1 MQTMV
6 TLDTLYFMSVVLC
19 VPIQKKH
26 VTGTFVTRE

>member
-6 TLDTLYFMSVVLC
+6 TLNTLYFMSVVVC

-26 VTGTFVTRE
+26 VTRKCVTRE